1 MSRARGKKPQ
11 ESRPLYDWVMQL
23 PERRARPYYRVAACP
38 HCGPLRP
45 ERAVLPR
52 LRGGATRGAHCGTP
66 LRCRAGGRFAVLVL
80 VLIALSALGAEFILN
95 LAENT
100 VPVFVFTLLLVICTY
115 FLYPLTLY
123 AQEKKKK

>member
-23 PERRARPYYRVAACP
+23 PERRARGFFRLPACP
-38 HCGPLRP
+38 HCGTQLPY
-45 ERAVLPR
+45 RAVIARLPVFS
-52 LRGGATRGAHCGTP
+52 TRCAHCGTP
-66 LRCRAGGRFAVLVL
+66 LCCRAGGRFAVLVL

>member
-1 MSRARGKKPQ
+1 MTTKGYHRYRGRNTRGK
-11 ESRPLYDWVMQL
+11 
-23 PERRARPYYRVAACP
+23 VA
-38 HCGPLRP
+38 L
-45 ERAVLPR
+45 VI
-52 LRGGATRGAHCGTP
+52 
-66 LRCRAGGRFAVLVL
+66 VLVL